1 MAASLNVTDRR
12 DTGWQPQGALP
23 PIGDPFDRAIG
34 IGITMTASAG
44 QTIAIEGDPIEGCYR
59 VASGAVRLFK
69 STPDG
74 RRQVIDFLVTGE
86 YLGLLCGERYGY
98 SVEAITTATLVRY
111 PRGRLEAA
119 METEPELAQRMFRM
133 ACVEL
138 ARAQQHLLVLGRKS
152 ADEKIAWF
160 LLSLA
165 LRLGDDGAP
174 LGVMRLPM
182 SRQDMADYLGL
193 TIETVSRTLTR
204 LKRDGLIALP
214 TPQEVILQRPGHL
227 AALASV
233 DLAE

>member
-1 MAASLNVTDRR
+1 MAASLKVLDRHEA
-12 DTGWQPQGALP
+12 GWQPQAALP

-34 IGITMTASAG
+34 IGITMSASAG
-44 QTIAIEGDPIEGCYR
+44 QTIVIEGDPIEGCCR
-59 VASGAVRLFK
+59 VASGALRLFK
-69 STPDG
+69 STSDG

-86 YLGLLCGERYGY
+86 YFGLVCGEWY
-98 SVEAITTATLVRY
+98 SYSIEAITAATLVRY
-111 PRGRLEAA
+111 PRARLEAA
-119 METEPELAQRMFRM
+119 MEAQPELAQRMFRI

-152 ADEKIAWF
+152 ADEKIASF
-160 LLSLA
+160 LLALT

-204 LKRDGLIALP
+204 LKHRGLIALR
-214 TPQEVILQRPGHL
+214 TPQEIILKRPGDL
-227 AALASV
+227 AALASG